1 MKDLFS
7 VDASLYAKA
16 RPTYPDALISYLL
29 SITKSFHTLWDVG
42 TGNGQ
47 LAALLAPYFDQVIAT
62 DISKEQL
69 TNAIQKSNIKYLV
82 QPAESSSFKDQSVDL
97 ITIAQ
102 AVHWFDLDKFYNE
115 VKRVLSPNGV
125 IAVVGYPLIKVNE
138 EIDKV
143 IDYLHDDILG
153 SYWDPE
159 CSYLDEHYLTLPFP
173 FKEIPL
179 PSLSSHLEWDFEHL
193 VTFLK
198 TWSGVRH
205 FINKNS
211 INPLEEI
218 IPMLKNTWGDAQT
231 RTVSF
236 PVIGRIGQL

>member
-7 VDASLYAKA
+7 VDSSLYAKA

-29 SITKSFHTLWDVG
+29 SITKSYHTLWDVG

-47 LAALLAPYFDQVIAT
+47 LAALLAPYFETVIAT
-62 DISKEQL
+62 DISNDQL
-69 TNAIQKSNIKYLV
+69 LNAIQKANIKYLV
-82 QPAESSSFKDQSVDL
+82 QPAEASSFKDQSVDL

-115 VKRVLSPNGV
+115 VKRVLSTNGV

-143 IDYLHDDILG
+143 INHLHDDILG
-153 SYWDPE
+153 DYWDPE
-159 CSYLDEHYLTLPFP
+159 CRYLDEHYKTLPFP

-179 PSLSSHLEWDFEHL
+179 PSISSQLEWDFEHL

-205 FINKNS
+205 YINKNNIS
-211 INPLEEI
+211 PMEEI
-218 IPMLKNTWGDAQT
+218 IPMLKNAWGDAKT